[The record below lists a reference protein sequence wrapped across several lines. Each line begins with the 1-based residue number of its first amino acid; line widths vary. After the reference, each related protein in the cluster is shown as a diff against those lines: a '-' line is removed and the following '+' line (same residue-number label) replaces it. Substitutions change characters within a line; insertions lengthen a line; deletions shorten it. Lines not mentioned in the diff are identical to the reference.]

1 MVQILFYIF
10 AALAVLGGIMV
21 ILHKNPVYSV
31 LSLILTFFSLAGI
44 YVLLSAHF
52 IAIVHIAVYAGAIM
66 VLFLFTVMLLNVKV
80 ETKSQTLVGKM
91 KWVAIPA
98 VAVALGYMGYF
109 IFQGF
114 SGKMTHENTL
124 GTVESIGQN
133 LFTTYVFPF
142 EVTSILLVVAII
154 GALYLSKKKLGE

>member
-1 MVQILFYIF
+1 MAQILFYIF
-10 AALAVLGGIMV
+10 AALAVMGGLLV
-21 ILHKNPVYSV
+21 ILHKNPIYSV

-44 YVLLSAHF
+44 YVLLTAHF

-91 KWVAIPA
+91 KWVALPS
-98 VAVALGYMGYF
+98 VVVALIYVGYF
-109 IFQGF
+109 VFRGF
-114 SGKMTHENTL
+114 TGKMIHPNEL
-124 GTVESIGQN
+124 GTVENIGKN

-142 EVTSILLVVAII
+142 EITSVLLMVAII